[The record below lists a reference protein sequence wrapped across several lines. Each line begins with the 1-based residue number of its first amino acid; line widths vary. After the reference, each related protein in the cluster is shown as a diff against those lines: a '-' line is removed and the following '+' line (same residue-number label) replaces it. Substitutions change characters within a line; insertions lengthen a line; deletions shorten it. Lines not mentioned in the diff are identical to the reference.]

1 MEPDFELTDERWN
14 LISDLFHEPPRRPQ
28 GGRPPAPARGCFE
41 GILWI
46 LRSGAR
52 WKDLPKHFPSSTTC
66 WRRHKEW
73 TEAGVWKTA
82 WARLVRALDRR
93 GRVKHEESFADGTFS
108 PAKKGAKRLGKTK
121 RGKGTKIMVF
131 TDAEGLPL
139 GADTASASPHE
150 VTLIEPLLETR
161 VLRRKPQ
168 RLVYDEAADSDPLRE
183 RLQQRGIELVCRHR
197 RNRVK
202 PPTQDGRK
210 LRRFRRR
217 WKVERSISW
226 LQNFRRLV
234 TRYEF
239 HAHLFHGFVQL
250 ACLIVVL
257 GRF

>member
-1 MEPDFELTDERWN
+1 MDGGGHLGASLGAAGATTRSPRACETRRIVCRWN
-14 LISDLFHEPPRRPQ
+14 VFL
-28 GGRPPAPARGCFE
+28 G
-41 GILWI
+41 
-46 LRSGAR
+46 
-52 WKDLPKHFPSSTTC
+52 
-66 WRRHKEW
+66 
-73 TEAGVWKTA
+73 
-82 WARLVRALDRR
+82 
-93 GRVKHEESFADGTFS
+93 
-108 PAKKGAKRLGKTK
+108 KKGGDKVGKTK
-121 RGKGTKIMVF
+121 RGKGTKIMVL

-150 VTLIEPLLETR
+150 VKLIEPLLEKR
-161 VLRRKPQ
+161 VLRQKPR
-168 RLVYDEAADSDPLRE
+168 RLIYDEAADSDPLRE
-183 RLQQRGIELVCRHR
+183 RLKRRGIELVCRHR

-226 LQNFRRLV
+226 LQNFRRLI
-234 TRYEF
+234 TRFEY